1 MDLKSG
7 SYKLDKN
14 TPVPLYYQ
22 LKKLLIDEINNKRLK
37 VGDSIPTEAEF
48 SEYLNISRPTI
59 RQALSELVSEGYLQR
74 LKGKGTF
81 VSRPKIDER
90 FFQHLQS
97 FNNEMLQKGLNPSTK
112 VLDLK
117 VIKGIAGICEK
128 LNVDVEEE
136 LVYLR
141 RVRYADEEPVVYL
154 ETYLPYRYCKDIVKE
169 DFVQNSLYSVME
181 EKYNI
186 KIFKV
191 VRMIEAVNADDQVA
205 KLLHIKK
212 NQALCLVK
220 TTAYTEDDIPAEYS
234 IARYRGD
241 RNQFSVELYRG

>member
-1 MDLKSG
+1 MDLRSG
-7 SYKLDKN
+7 HYKLDKN
-14 TPVPLYYQ
+14 IPVPLYYQ
-22 LKKLLIDEINNKRLK
+22 LKKLLIDEITNNRLK
-37 VGDSIPTEAEF
+37 LGDSIPTEAEF
-48 SEYLNISRPTI
+48 SEYLGISRPTI

-81 VSRPKIDER
+81 VSKPKIDER

-97 FNNEMLQKGLNPSTK
+97 FNNEMQQKGLNPSTQ

-128 LNVDVEEE
+128 LNIDVEDE

-154 ETYLPYRYCKDIVKE
+154 ETYLPYKYCKGIVEE
-169 DFVQNSLYSVME
+169 DFVHNSLYSLME

-191 VRMIEAVNADDQVA
+191 VRKIEAVNADEQVA

-220 TTAYTEDDIPAEYS
+220 TTAYTEENIPSEYS